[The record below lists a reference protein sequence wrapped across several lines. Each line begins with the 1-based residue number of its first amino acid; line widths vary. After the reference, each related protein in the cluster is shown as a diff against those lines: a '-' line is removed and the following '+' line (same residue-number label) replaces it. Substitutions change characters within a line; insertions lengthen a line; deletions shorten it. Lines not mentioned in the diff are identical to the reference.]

1 MRMMRYWYERAVDEQ
16 KPEIRQYRKKQ
27 KSLDTQV
34 EPVPRVIEV
43 DLSQSQG
50 DKPEPIEAQ

>member
-1 MRMMRYWYERAVDEQ
+1 MRYWYERAVDEQ

-43 DLSQSQG
+43 DLSQS
-50 DKPEPIEAQ
+50 